1 MDELIKSYSSQIK
14 ELLKDE
20 KNQQTLLIAGAVYM
34 LSKTSKERNTII
46 AAVAAHALLP
56 DKTDTK

>member
-1 MDELIKSYSSQIK
+1 MDELIKSYSGQIK
-14 ELLKDE
+14 TLLKDPR
-20 KNQQTLLIAGAVYM
+20 NQEVLLIAGAVYM

-56 DKTDTK
+56 EKTE

>member
-1 MDELIKSYSSQIK
+1 MDEVIKSYGSQIR
-14 ELLKDE
+14 ELLKDK
-20 KNQQTLLIAGAVYM
+20 KNQEVLLIAGAVYM

-56 DKTDTK
+56 EKTE